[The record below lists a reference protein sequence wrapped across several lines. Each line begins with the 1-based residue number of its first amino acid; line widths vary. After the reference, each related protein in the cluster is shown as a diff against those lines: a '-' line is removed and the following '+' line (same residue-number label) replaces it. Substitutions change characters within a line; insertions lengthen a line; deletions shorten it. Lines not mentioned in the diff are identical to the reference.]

1 MAIMITISH
10 LEMLNIIVASKTW
23 AGHSRDRKI
32 QIHYD
37 NMAVVQVLN
46 TGRTRDP
53 ILATSAR
60 NVWLI
65 AATYNI
71 DFRFVHI
78 AGQVNS
84 IADLLS
90 RWAITSNAIEKIKHL
105 LPQHTW
111 IATHLDLTLLNH
123 DI

>member
-1 MAIMITISH
+1 
-10 LEMLNIIVASKTW
+10 MLNIIVASKIW
-23 AGHSRDRKI
+23 AGHWRDRKI
-32 QIHYD
+32 QIHCD
-37 NMAVVQVLN
+37 NMDMVQVLN

-53 ILATSAR
+53 ILATCAR

-84 IADLLS
+84 IADLLHHVGPS
-90 RWAITSNAIEKIKHL
+90 LAIQRKN
-105 LPQHTW
+105 
-111 IATHLDLTLLNH
+111 
-123 DI
+123 

>member
-1 MAIMITISH
+1 
-10 LEMLNIIVASKTW
+10 MLNIIVASKIW
-23 AGHSRDRKI
+23 AGHWRNKKI
-32 QIHYD
+32 QIHSD

-53 ILATSAR
+53 ILATCAR

-71 DFRFVHI
+71 DFIFTHI
-78 AGQVNS
+78 AGQINS

-90 RWAITSNAIEKIKHL
+90 HWAITINPMEKLK
-105 LPQHTW
+105 HTW
-111 IATHLDLTLLNH
+111 IATHLDLTLLNY